1 MEFSKIDVAVRVRTG
16 KGPARRLRQKGR
28 APAVLYGPKLET
40 VSLSVVPKALIKA
53 LAGPLRTNTVLSLAI
68 EGATGSTPT
77 ECKAIVVDHHF
88 DPVSRDVLHVDFL
101 ALDMAKKI
109 SVKVPLKLSG
119 RSRGEQVGGKLS
131 AVFRTLPVECLPEQ
145 IPEAITADVSH
156 LGLNETLDVK
166 DIALPEGVSV
176 TLSPD
181 ATIALVQSAKAEEDE
196 TKESDEEAAEGE
208 AAKTETSSAEE
219 PSA

>member
-1 MEFSKIDVAVRVRTG
+1 MEFPKLDVAVRVRTG
-16 KGPARRLRQKGR
+16 KGPARRLRQKGK

-40 VSLSVVPKALIKA
+40 VSLSVVPKALVKA

-68 EGATGSTPT
+68 EGASGSTPT

-88 DPVSRDVLHVDFL
+88 DPVSRDILHVDFM

-119 RSRGEQVGGKLS
+119 RSLGEQAGGSLS

-145 IPEAITADVSH
+145 IPQAITADISH

-166 DIALPEGVSV
+166 DIVLPEGVSV
-176 TLSPD
+176 ALPPD
-181 ATIALVQSAKAEEDE
+181 ATVALVQSAKAEDE
-196 TKESDEEAAEGE
+196 TKASDDEGAEGE
-208 AAKTETSSAEE
+208 ASKTETSPAEE